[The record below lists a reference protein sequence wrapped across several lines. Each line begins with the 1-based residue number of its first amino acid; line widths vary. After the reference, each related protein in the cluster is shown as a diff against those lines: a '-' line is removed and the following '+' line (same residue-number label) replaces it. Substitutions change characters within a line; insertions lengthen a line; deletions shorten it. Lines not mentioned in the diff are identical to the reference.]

1 MAADEVWASP
11 STITGSIGVYGILP
25 TISRPLEKLGIHND
39 GVGTTPL
46 AGKMRIDRPLDP
58 QIRRILE
65 MSTEKGYRDFLN
77 IVSSARGMEIQDVD
91 EVARGRVW
99 SGSQARSRGLVD
111 QLGGLGQAV
120 ESAARLAGIEG
131 NYTVEYD
138 EPELTAFET
147 FLVDMSGTVMGW
159 FGMGQQ
165 HRDLA
170 LLRTTLFEDLLTD
183 LARLARNADGFS
195 VAAHCL

>member
-99 SGSQARSRGLVD
+99 SGSQAPNN
-111 QLGGLGQAV
+111 
-120 ESAARLAGIEG
+120 AAAAQI
-131 NYTVEYD
+131 NKIS
-138 EPELTAFET
+138 P
-147 FLVDMSGTVMGW
+147 
-159 FGMGQQ
+159 GM
-165 HRDLA
+165 
-170 LLRTTLFEDLLTD
+170 
-183 LARLARNADGFS
+183 
-195 VAAHCL
+195 